1 MFNHLYRVYFAAAS
15 KPLTHNQMKF
25 SNTALLALIATASVV
40 SAAPTEIPNFESSA
54 LVTRQDAN
62 EVLDILSELKN
73 LNAKRTILEG
83 DELVQLQARADS
95 LIGQLITALSNSG
108 ILGDIWNTLTT
119 DEGVKTQVS
128 ALIQSA
134 IQTAIVQGPALI
146 KAIWN
151 SGLISNIFNSLLND
165 KDLQSALF
173 AIAKSLFSSAANLLL
188 NFGSGS
194 SAPAATTAAAAP
206 AAAAPAATPAA
217 AAPAAAAAAPA
228 YKRDD
233 MELLDKKDLSSLI
246 STIVTE
252 ILNSGILTSLVN
264 TVLADPQKS
273 ISLLTSALLQGLVL
287 FEDVYGWAKSS
298 GVLDQ
303 ALSYLSTNGGSIVSA
318 LGKFLANALS
328 SGTITASQIN
338 NAGSTT
344 TTATA
349 AAPAAAAP
357 ATTAVQK
364 RMLY

>member
-1 MFNHLYRVYFAAAS
+1 
-15 KPLTHNQMKF
+15 MKF

-83 DELVQLQARADS
+83 EELVQLQARADS
-95 LIGQLITALSNSG
+95 LIGQLITALANSG

-194 SAPAATTAAAAP
+194 SAPAATPAAAAP

-217 AAPAAAAAAPA
+217 AAPAAAPPA
-228 YKRDD
+228 YKRED

>member
-1 MFNHLYRVYFAAAS
+1 
-15 KPLTHNQMKF
+15 MKF

-83 DELVQLQARADS
+83 EELVQLQARADS
-95 LIGQLITALSNSG
+95 LIGQLITALANSG

-194 SAPAATTAAAAP
+194 SAPAATPAAAAP

-217 AAPAAAAAAPA
+217 AAPAATPAAAAPA
-228 YKRDD
+228 AAPPAYKRED

-252 ILNSGILTSLVN
+252 ISNSGILTSLVN

-273 ISLLTSALLQGLVL
+273 ISLLTSALSQGLVL

>member
-1 MFNHLYRVYFAAAS
+1 
-15 KPLTHNQMKF
+15 MKF

-206 AAAAPAATPAA
+206 AAAAPA
-217 AAPAAAAAAPA
+217 